1 MNVSGFFD
9 GLLAFID
16 HTIDERFVKRENRAM
31 LLVADSSDVLLRL
44 FESYD
49 PPVVEKWID
58 TTAT

>member
-1 MNVSGFFD
+1 
-9 GLLAFID
+9 
-16 HTIDERFVKRENRAM
+16 M

-49 PPVVEKWID
+49 PPFVEKWID